1 MVAIAALLTV
11 SCRDADVAS
20 PGATPTSPSDAKA
33 ATGAPTVS
41 STEPSHGRQG
51 TVALDVRIL
60 GRGFDATARAS
71 WQKNG
76 QIYSK
81 IVVNSTRYVS
91 STELVAKEFNLR
103 TIRERLDDR
112 GDLAEP
118 LLDGSVQ
125 LAPALAKLRG
135 S

>member
-1 MVAIAALLTV
+1 VLIPIGPGHTFAECEELGARIAHMLMQLMPDKITVENEKEKRKGRLLFDHKQFMAKTLV
-11 SCRDADVAS
+11 
-20 PGATPTSPSDAKA
+20 TPYSLRASDA
-33 ATGAPTVS
+33 APVS
-41 STEPSHGRQG
+41 TPITWDEVST
-51 TVALDVRIL
+51 D
-60 GRGFDATARAS
+60 
-71 WQKNG
+71 
-76 QIYSK
+76 
-81 IVVNSTRYVS
+81 
-91 STELVAKEFNLR
+91 LVAKDFNLR